1 MTVAEYFLATI
12 LVALI
17 LCGVLGLLTQENSI
31 AAALTSILSGDESSY
46 GGAPM

>member
-17 LCGVLGLLTQENSI
+17 LCGVLGLLTQEN
-31 AAALTSILSGDESSY
+31 
-46 GGAPM
+46 